1 MRRWTRHILPI
12 FFCVIV
18 LFAGLP
24 GHLPDAFSSQKT
36 AIQRGNLF
44 PDLPLKVPNDPRNSE
59 YLETKA
65 NATFRLKDLN
75 ADLVLVEIMNIN
87 CGSCRKQAP
96 VYNKL
101 YDLIESNPDIRGRV
115 KMMSIASG
123 NQDKYIQLYRD
134 HFKVPYPVIED
145 PKFDMYNAIGRTP
158 TPLAV
163 YVRIDHENNRGIVAG
178 AHLGFNE
185 DYQQVY
191 KDIRSLLNED
201 IPTVQIKGNVS
212 TPKSDH
218 PDAPFSE
225 AKLLAEIVQAF
236 FKHADGFTS
245 VEQVDLGRNEIL
257 YTSKGRK
264 GPSEIRLFA
273 RVVSRKIP
281 CDLCHD
287 AHFIYIFD
295 STGRV
300 LDFIP
305 LELTKYGNEPWDEKD
320 LQKMRL
326 QIVGKDVFNPFPFDA
341 RVDAITSAT
350 ITSSVVI
357 NSMNQGRSLFKTLK
371 DKGLIAT
378 LDIRHKP

>member
-1 MRRWTRHILPI
+1 MDPPYPAHLFLRYSPPSKPSRPCPRR
-12 FFCVIV
+12 FFRPEDHPSE
-18 LFAGLP
+18 GK
-24 GHLPDAFSSQKT
+24 S
-36 AIQRGNLF
+36 F
-44 PDLPLKVPNDPRNSE
+44 PDLPLKASNDPRDSE
-59 YLETKA
+59 YLKTKA
-65 NATFRLKDLN
+65 NATFRLKDLK

-96 VYNKL
+96 AYNNL
-101 YDLIESNPDIRGRV
+101 YELIESNPDIRGRV

-123 NQDKYIQLYRD
+123 NQDKYIRLYKD

-145 PKFDMYNAIGRTP
+145 PEFDMYNAIGRTP

-163 YVRIDHENNRGIVAG
+163 YVRIDHENNRGIVAS

-185 DYQQVY
+185 DYQQIY
-191 KDIRSLLNED
+191 NDIRSLLNEE
-201 IPTVQIKGNVS
+201 IPTVQMKANAS
-212 TPKSDH
+212 APKSGH

-225 AKLLAEIVQAF
+225 TKLLAEIVQAF

-273 RVVSRKIP
+273 CVVGRKIP

-295 STGRV
+295 HTGRV

-305 LELTKYGNEPWDEKD
+305 IKLTKYGNEPWDEKD
-320 LQKMRL
+320 IQKMRQ

-341 RVDAITSAT
+341 RVDAVTSAT

-357 NSMNQGRSLFKTLK
+357 NSMNQGCSLLK
-371 DKGLIAT
+371 KLKEKGLIAT
-378 LDIRHKP
+378 PSP